1 MLTSKARNKVTKVT
15 WSISRY
21 QAWTYDLRNSSVLR
35 LRLNDANDEDDA
47 VCDGRLFHARAA
59 ATGNARMLSVF
70 RWSEAQHDWPS
81 MPTEGSVATQSPT
94 HAWIRRRGSS
104 APVYGGI
111 CRPTPPACSGSDRDI
126 EAMQITEERCHVLGS
141 TGSVDQPRRRVEHEP
156 QFVHQPIRDAGECG
170 IAVVKARQNQW
181 HDERHNHWARNW
193 RTNAAESPQHRETA
207 GHHLWDMSPHA
218 DVTVQIYSEVSDK
231 IGRKND
237 VGADTQTGLW
247 NLMLTSNGWTPE
259 HFRLGCVELKT
270 IRLHCIYNATSST
283 HPETAPSAA
292 RHLTG
297 ESSLRSA
304 CRQYTDEEFISAEI
318 KIIST
323 YLWPPKPR
331 ISKVPHAWVFVWT
344 FRLRT
349 LTLRWI

>member
-1 MLTSKARNKVTKVT
+1 MTPTMKMMWHVTVG
-15 WSISRY
+15 
-21 QAWTYDLRNSSVLR
+21 
-35 LRLNDANDEDDA
+35 
-47 VCDGRLFHARAA
+47 CFHARAA
-59 ATGNARMLSVF
+59 ATGNARPLSVF
-70 RWSEAQHDWPS
+70 RWKRGTTWLAVDADRRFRRDTISDRR
-81 MPTEGSVATQSPT
+81 
-94 HAWIRRRGSS
+94 WIHRRGSS

-141 TGSVDQPRRRVEHEP
+141 TGSIDQPRRRVEHGP
-156 QFVHQPIRDAGECG
+156 QSVHQPNRDAGECG

-218 DVTVQIYSEVSDK
+218 QFRYIPRSRTKSDGTMTSAPTRRPGCGIWCWRGMDEHQSTSVLAVLSWRRLDCIVS
-231 IGRKND
+231 IMQR
-237 VGADTQTGLW
+237 
-247 NLMLTSNGWTPE
+247 
-259 HFRLGCVELKT
+259 
-270 IRLHCIYNATSST
+270 
-283 HPETAPSAA
+283 HPRIPKPAPSAA
-292 RHLTG
+292 RHPTG
-297 ESSLRSA
+297 ESSCRSA
-304 CRQYTDEEFISAEI
+304 SRQNTDEEFISAEI
-318 KIIST
+318 NIIST

-331 ISKVPHAWVFVWT
+331 ISKVPHPRVFVWT